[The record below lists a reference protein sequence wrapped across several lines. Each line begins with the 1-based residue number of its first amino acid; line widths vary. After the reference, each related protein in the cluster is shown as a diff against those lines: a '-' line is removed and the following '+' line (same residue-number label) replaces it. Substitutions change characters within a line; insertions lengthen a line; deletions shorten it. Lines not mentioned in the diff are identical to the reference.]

1 MAENKDYYA
10 ILGVDKS
17 ATKDE
22 LKKAYRKLAKKYH
35 PDANPDNKKQAEMK
49 FKEVNEAYSV
59 LSDDNKRAQ
68 YDRFGSNF
76 ENMGGGY
83 GAGFNGQNPF
93 GQGFDFSGFSNM
105 SGMDIDLEDILGSM
119 FGGGFGGGS
128 KAKSGP
134 KKGADLKYNLSVS
147 FEEAAF
153 GVRKEISFA
162 RNETCSCC
170 NGTGAEKGTSKVTCD
185 ACGGKG
191 RVQTQVN
198 TLFGTSIA
206 SKTCEKCGGEGQI
219 IETPCHE
226 CKGKGIIRK
235 IKKLTVTIPAGIDEG
250 QILSLDGEGDCGK
263 KGGPNGNLYVV
274 ISIKKHKTFKRDRN
288 TVSFVQPV
296 SFIKAAM
303 GGKIKIPTLE
313 GEEEFTIPEGTQ
325 QGTKFTIK
333 NRGIPY
339 LKNENT
345 RGNLEFTVN
354 IEIPK
359 RLNEKQRQAMQQVAD
374 VFGEE
379 VNKKRGGFFR

>member
-35 PDANPDNKKQAEMK
+35 PDANQDNKKQAEMK

-59 LSDDNKRAQ
+59 LSDDTKRAQ

-76 ENMGGGY
+76 ENMGGY
-83 GAGFNGQNPF
+83 GAGFDGQNPF
-93 GQGFDFSGFSNM
+93 GAGFDFSGFSNM

-119 FGGGFGGGS
+119 FGGGFSSS
-128 KAKSGP
+128 KARKGP
-134 KKGADLKYNLSVS
+134 KKGADLKYNLSIT

-162 RNETCSCC
+162 RNEKCSCC

-191 RVQTQVN
+191 KVQVQVN
-198 TLFGTSIA
+198 NLFLGPSVGF
-206 SKTCEKCGGEGQI
+206 KQCDKCQGEGEI
-219 IETPCHE
+219 IKEPCHE
-226 CKGKGIIRK
+226 CRGKGIVRK
-235 IKKLTVTIPAGIDEG
+235 IKKLTVKVPAGIDQG
-250 QILSLDGEGDCGK
+250 QIISLDGEGDCGK
-263 KGGPNGNLYVV
+263 KGGVNGDLYVV
-274 ISIKKHKTFKRDRN
+274 INIEKHKVFKRERN
-288 TVSFVQPV
+288 TIYYEMPV
-296 SFIKAAM
+296 SFIKATM

-325 QGTKFTIK
+325 QGTKFTLK

-339 LKNENT
+339 LKNENS

-359 RLNEKQRQAMQQVAD
+359 KLNEKQRQAMQEVAN

-379 VNKKRGGFFR
+379 VNRKKPGFFR

>member
-35 PDANPDNKKQAEMK
+35 PDANQENKKQAEMK

-93 GQGFDFSGFSNM
+93 GQGFDFSGFTNM
-105 SGMDIDLEDILGSM
+105 DGMDIDLEDILGSM
-119 FGGGFGGGS
+119 FGGGFGGGR
-128 KAKSGP
+128 AKSGP
-134 KKGADLKYNLSVS
+134 RKGADLKYNLSIS

-153 GVRKEISFA
+153 GCRKEISFA
-162 RNETCSCC
+162 RNEKCSSC
-170 NGTGAEKGTSKVTCD
+170 NGTGAEKGTSRVTCD

-191 RVQTQVN
+191 KVQVQVN
-198 TLFGTSIA
+198 NLFLGPSVA
-206 SKTCEKCGGEGQI
+206 YKTCDKCGGEGTI
-219 IETPCHE
+219 IKDPCHE

-235 IKKLTVTIPAGIDEG
+235 IKKLTVTIPAGIDDG

-263 KGGPNGNLYVV
+263 KGGPNGNLYVI
-274 ISIKKHKTFKRDRN
+274 ISIKKHKIFTRNKN

-296 SFIKAAM
+296 SFIKATM

-313 GEEEFTIPEGTQ
+313 GEEEFIIPEGTQ

-333 NRGIPY
+333 NRGIPHI
-339 LKNENT
+339 KNENT

-359 RLNEKQRQAMQQVAD
+359 KLNEKQRQAMQQVAD
-374 VFGEE
+374 LFGEE
-379 VNKKRGGFFR
+379 VNKKKPGFFR